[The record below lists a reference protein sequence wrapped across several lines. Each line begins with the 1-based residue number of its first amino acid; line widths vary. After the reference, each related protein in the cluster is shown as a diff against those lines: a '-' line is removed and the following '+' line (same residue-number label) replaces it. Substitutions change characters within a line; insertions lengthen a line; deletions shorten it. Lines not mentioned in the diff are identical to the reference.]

1 MYRRDDAIILFNITL
16 NPAKILHLSPSSLS
30 IALYPWHTP
39 PRINSQSR
47 SNDSKKGIYTL
58 MPYVTE
64 CVLPFVRLIDDFP
77 RRPAAAAYQR
87 DGTFPRWVLLCPA
100 GNHLSDGICR
110 RLDENQ
116 SLYSRGI
123 DVRLVTKRCCLIIL
137 PCVQV
142 IFVNNPWHYPALL

>member
-1 MYRRDDAIILFNITL
+1 MQLFYSILPWIRRKFYTYLPPLSRLLCILGTR
-16 NPAKILHLSPSSLS
+16 
-30 IALYPWHTP
+30 P